1 MSNKKHHDIN
11 ESIEN
16 NTDAIEIEKID
27 ENILST
33 DEEEKI
39 YENILSTDEEENNDK
54 DITSINTT
62 DFGEVTDCLK
72 LNVRSCPSNTS
83 EIVAVIPVKTTVLV
97 DIFNSIEDWYKVYLV
112 EGIEGF
118 CMKKYIRINHL
129 A

>member
-16 NTDAIEIEKID
+16 NTYAIEVEKID

-118 CMKKYIRINHL
+118 CMKKYIRLNS
-129 A
+129 

>member
-16 NTDAIEIEKID
+16 NTDEIEIEKID

-118 CMKKYIRINHL
+118 CMKKYIRLNS
-129 A
+129 

>member
-1 MSNKKHHDIN
+1 MSNKKHHNIN

-83 EIVAVIPVKTTVLV
+83 EIIAVIPVKTTVLV

-118 CMKKYIRINHL
+118 CMKKYIRLNS
-129 A
+129 

>member
-118 CMKKYIRINHL
+118 CMKKYIRLNS
-129 A
+129 

>member
-11 ESIEN
+11 ESIKN

-39 YENILSTDEEENNDK
+39 YENILSTDEEEENNDK

-118 CMKKYIRINHL
+118 CMKKYIRLNS
-129 A
+129 

>member
-39 YENILSTDEEENNDK
+39 DENILSTYEEENNDK

-72 LNVRSCPSNTS
+72 LNVRSCPSNAS
-83 EIVAVIPVKTTVLV
+83 EIVAVIPVKTIVLV
-97 DIFNSIEDWYKVYLV
+97 DVVNSIEDWYKVYLV

-118 CMKKYIRINHL
+118 CMKKYIRLNS
-129 A
+129 

>member
-16 NTDAIEIEKID
+16 NTDAIEVEKID

-118 CMKKYIRINHL
+118 CMKKYIRLNS
-129 A
+129 

>member
-39 YENILSTDEEENNDK
+39 YENVLSTDEEENNDK

-118 CMKKYIRINHL
+118 CMKKYIRLNS
-129 A
+129 

>member
-27 ENILST
+27 
-33 DEEEKI
+33 
-39 YENILSTDEEENNDK
+39 ENILSTDEEENNDK

-118 CMKKYIRINHL
+118 CMKKYIRLNS
-129 A
+129 

>member
-1 MSNKKHHDIN
+1 MSNKKHHNIN
-11 ESIEN
+11 ESIKN

-33 DEEEKI
+33 YEEEKI
-39 YENILSTDEEENNDK
+39 YENILSTDEEENNDKDK

-83 EIVAVIPVKTTVLV
+83 EIIAVIPVKTTVLV

-118 CMKKYIRINHL
+118 CMKKYIRLNS
-129 A
+129 